1 MNQSSPATFN
11 PVSPSTAS
19 SLKTNKKNSIM
30 RKENSALDLS
40 TLGTWV
46 LLGFIALLPVIIVPF
61 TNNFI
66 GHSKLFF
73 ILATA
78 IITALLFF
86 IRSFKSRVW
95 KIIVSPITL
104 PLVLFGLSVAAST
117 FFTENYPVQNLL
129 GLGGVYLSSV
139 LLAILG
145 SSLVKK
151 EKADWV
157 IPTLVV
163 SACVVSI
170 SSLLQLFGWGPT
182 RLINLITG
190 FEIEHNLIF
199 NLSSSSFVAIQVTI
213 VALVGAISRLLKTK
227 KVTTFEVIALPILVF
242 GLGLHIWS
250 LLPSQEAAITLPPL
264 SSSWSVALDSL
275 RVPKAALIG
284 QGPEAYATTFARYKP
299 TWLNGEEYW
308 QYNFGSAMGLPLTF
322 IVQLGFLGVAAWVI
336 LAARFF
342 TTSKKSEAI
351 KNSPLTWMLVSIFLM
366 QLVLPPSYILL
377 GLQGAL
383 LAFWIA
389 KYSDEFSTLKLRAL
403 SATLAANNK
412 VSTSKESGN
421 QTEKI
426 FSLATNGVIIAGLLI
441 TSYMTGK
448 AYASYNQLYLAG
460 KASVANDGVAVYE
473 HQRQAVTLNP
483 YLDSTRRSYA
493 STNLQIAT
501 ALSNKT
507 DVTEQEQEQIS
518 QLVQQAVREAN
529 AATTIDPLDGTNW
542 SILAQIY
549 EQLIGSVEEAE
560 QWAVNAYVS
569 AIQVSPADPLLR
581 IQLGNILLAQEDAQ
595 QAANLFSQAV
605 NLKPDLAAS
614 YYHLGRAQQL
624 GQDLLGSRQSWQQ
637 ALALLI
643 PESEDYIALTQGL
656 EQLEAAI
663 EEAGLNEQPA
673 EGAQGQVPGTAT
685 APGTQ
690 TAPGQSTLG
699 QELPSLTDQ
708 NLENNDETISQPA
721 TEPLELTQET
731 EEVVNDANQ
740 PTETEEEPAP
750 EETPA
755 E

>member
-1 MNQSSPATFN
+1 MNQSLSAAPNTTTLSARERK
-11 PVSPSTAS
+11 ST
-19 SLKTNKKNSIM
+19 
-30 RKENSALDLS
+30 LDLS
-40 TLGTWV
+40 AIGTWV
-46 LLGFIALLPVIIVPF
+46 LLGFLALLPVIIVPF

-66 GHSKLFF
+66 GHSKLFL
-73 ILATA
+73 ILTTA

-95 KIIVSPITL
+95 RVIVSPITL
-104 PLVLFGLSVAAST
+104 PLVLFGLAVAAST

-129 GLGGVYLSSV
+129 GLGGVYLSSI
-139 LLAILG
+139 LLAVLG
-145 SSLVKK
+145 SSLIKK

-157 IPTLVV
+157 IPTMVV

-170 SSLLQLFGWGPT
+170 ASLLQLFGWGPT

-227 KVTTFEVIALPILVF
+227 KISTFEVITLPILVF
-242 GLGLHIWS
+242 GLGLHLWS
-250 LLPSQEAAITLPPL
+250 LLPSQQAAITLPPL
-264 SSSWSVALDSL
+264 SSGWSVALDSL

-322 IVQLGFLGVAAWVI
+322 IVQLGFLGLAAWAI

-342 TTSKKSEAI
+342 ATSKKSEAI
-351 KNSPLTWMLVSIFLM
+351 KSSPLTVMLVAIFLM

-383 LAFWIA
+383 LAFWMA
-389 KYSDEFSTLKLRAL
+389 KFSDEFSTLKLRAL
-403 SATLAANNK
+403 SATFAAN
-412 VSTSKESGN
+412 SRISASKNNNN
-421 QTEKI
+421 QTEKV
-426 FSLATNGVIIAGLLI
+426 FSLATNGIVIAGLLI
-441 TSYMTGK
+441 VGYMTGK
-448 AYASYNQLYLAG
+448 AYASYHQLYLAN
-460 KASVANDGVAVYE
+460 KALVANDGVAVYE

-529 AATTIDPLDGTNW
+529 AATTIDPLDSTNW

-549 EQLIGSVEEAE
+549 EQLIGSVEEAD

-581 IQLGNILLAQEDAQ
+581 IQLGNVLLGQEDAQ

-605 NLKPDLAAS
+605 NLKPDLAAG

-624 GQDLLGSRQSWQQ
+624 GQDLLASRQSWQQ

-643 PESEDYIALTQGL
+643 PESEDYVALTQGL
-656 EQLEAAI
+656 EQLEEAI
-663 EEAGLNEQPA
+663 EAAGLNEEPV
-673 EGAQGQVPGTAT
+673 EGVQGQVPGAAVTPDA
-685 APGTQ
+685 Q

-699 QELPSLTDQ
+699 QEIPSLTDQ
-708 NLENNDETISQPA
+708 NLESNEEAISQPA

-731 EEVVNDANQ
+731 EEVVNEANQ
-740 PTETEEEPAP
+740 PVEAEAEPSPAEEGEPAP